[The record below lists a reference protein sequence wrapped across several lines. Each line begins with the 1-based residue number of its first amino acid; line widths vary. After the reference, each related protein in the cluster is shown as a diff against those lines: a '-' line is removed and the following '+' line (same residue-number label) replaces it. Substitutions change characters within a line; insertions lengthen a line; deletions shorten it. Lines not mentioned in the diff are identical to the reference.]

1 MSLENYLTKLTPGGD
16 TLLTIG
22 VLDGVHLGH
31 QFLIGQLKERVV
43 SRGLLSG
50 VVTFEKH
57 PEEVMNGTR
66 SLPWITDTAERV
78 QILKGMGVDLVA
90 VIPFTREVAGLGARQ
105 FVGLLVKH
113 LKMKGLVVGPDF
125 ALGKGR
131 EGDIE
136 RLHSMGEEMGF
147 TVEAV
152 QPMVLDGV
160 VVSSTAV
167 REAVAGGD
175 VRKFRRLVG
184 RYLVLGGE
192 VVRGIERGTKLGFP
206 TANLGIEP
214 RRAVPVDGVYASWA
228 HVGGAR
234 YSSAT
239 NIGVR
244 PTFDNGQRL
253 AEVHIL
259 DYKGSDLYGQ
269 QLRIELV
276 DRLREERRFD
286 SVEELKAQLIQDVA
300 EAKVVLEIET
310 REK

>member
-1 MSLENYLTKLTPGGD
+1 
-16 TLLTIG
+16 
-22 VLDGVHLGH
+22 
-31 QFLIGQLKERVV
+31 
-43 SRGLLSG
+43 
-50 VVTFEKH
+50 
-57 PEEVMNGTR
+57 
-66 SLPWITDTAERV
+66 
-78 QILKGMGVDLVA
+78 
-90 VIPFTREVAGLGARQ
+90 
-105 FVGLLVKH
+105 
-113 LKMKGLVVGPDF
+113 
-125 ALGKGR
+125 
-131 EGDIE
+131 
-136 RLHSMGEEMGF
+136 MGEEMGF

-300 EAKVVLEIET
+300 EAKVVLETET